1 MKKVIATS
9 CFLLLSLSFS
19 SAQSNEVSLSLGA
32 NATSN
37 QNFVTTVPFA
47 CTITDPTCNTLTG
60 HNSSATAFTAG
71 GNYARRLTRLG
82 PASLYAEFPVVGVPD
97 HNVNLVFDPSGQVN
111 PFASTS
117 SSSHLVFFTPSAR
130 FQFLP
135 SAAIAP
141 WASVGGGLAHVSLAN
156 NGRNTGALQFGG
168 GLDFKTPFPH
178 LALRTEVRDFW
189 SGGNIRNVSLPPLIS
204 TTADPNHQHHI
215 FVGGGVVFKF

>member
-82 PASLYAEFPVVGVPD
+82 PASLYAEFP
-97 HNVNLVFDPSGQVN
+97 
-111 PFASTS
+111 
-117 SSSHLVFFTPSAR
+117 
-130 FQFLP
+130 
-135 SAAIAP
+135 
-141 WASVGGGLAHVSLAN
+141 WSVY
-156 NGRNTGALQFGG
+156 Q
-168 GLDFKTPFPH
+168 
-178 LALRTEVRDFW
+178 
-189 SGGNIRNVSLPPLIS
+189 
-204 TTADPNHQHHI
+204 TTM
-215 FVGGGVVFKF
+215 